1 MKIKNIISVT
11 TGIAI
16 AASMALAIPAFAETN
31 ASSSQTKGGWNGQGY
46 SQLSP
51 GHTTGQDGANR
62 GQGTM
67 GPGVAGIVTDVN
79 VNGNI
84 NIITINGRQ
93 SFGSTTPT
101 VSYTINATNATVRK
115 GNATTTVSSIAV
127 GDMIAVQGTVTNTN
141 VIATTIFDGV
151 TGRIGINGNGDNGNL
166 GKNGQNDQG
175 RATSTPPILG
185 NGQPI
190 VAGTVSVVS
199 GNTLTVTTASNVT
212 YTVTIASSTN
222 ILQGKNTIALSSIV
236 VGNKVLVQGTVNGT
250 SIAASTV
257 IDQSGVPIAG
267 DKPAQNKGQS
277 KGFFG
282 GIGQFF
288 MHMFGF

>member
-67 GPGVAGIVTDVN
+67 RPGVAGIVTDVN

-151 TGRIGINGNGDNGNL
+151 TGRIGINGNLD
-166 GKNGQNDQG
+166 KNGQNDQG

-212 YTVTIASSTN
+212 YTVTIASSTK
-222 ILQGKNTIALSSIV
+222 ILEGQNTVALSSVV
-236 VGNKVLVQGTVNGT
+236 VGSKVLVQGTVNGT
-250 SIAASTV
+250 SIVASTV

-267 DKPAQNKGQS
+267 EKPAQNKGQS
-277 KGFFG
+277 KGFFK

-288 MHMFGF
+288 MHIFGF

>member
-1 MKIKNIISVT
+1 MNTKNIISIT
-11 TGIAI
+11 TGLAI

-31 ASSSQTKGGWNGQGY
+31 APGSQSNGGPQSNGGWSGQGY

-51 GHTTGQDGANR
+51 GHTAGQDGLNR
-62 GQGTM
+62 GQGM
-67 GPGVAGIVTDVN
+67 MKPGVSGTVTA
-79 VNGNI
+79 VNG

-101 VSYTINATNATVRK
+101 VSYTVNATNATVRK
-115 GNATTTVSSIAV
+115 GNATSTVSSIAI
-127 GDMIAVQGTVTNTN
+127 GDVIAVQGTVTGTN
-141 VIATTIFDGV
+141 VAATTIFDGV
-151 TGRIGINGNGDNGNL
+151 TGRMGLNGSLGN
-166 GKNGQNDQG
+166 NGQNDQG
-175 RATSTPPILG
+175 RATSTPIIG

-212 YTVTIASSTN
+212 YTVTIDASSTK
-222 ILQGKNTIALSSIV
+222 ILQGQNTIALSSIV

-250 SIAASTV
+250 SVTASTV
-257 IDQSGVPIAG
+257 IDQSGVPVAG
-267 DKPAQNKGQS
+267 EKPAQNKGQP
-277 KGFFG
+277 KGFFA